1 MIDFSELEGFEW
13 DDGNI
18 SKNWLKHEV
27 NTAECEEVFSNSPL
41 LTFPDDAHSRIEI
54 RIYVLG
60 KTNSNRLLFIAFT
73 VRKQNIRVISARDMN
88 KKEKN
93 HYEKHDEKT

>member
-1 MIDFSELEGFEW
+1 MIDFSEMEGFEW

-27 NTAECEEVFSNSPL
+27 NTAECEEVFNNNPL
-41 LTFPDDAHSRIEI
+41 LAFSDDAHSRIEA

-73 VRKQNIRVISARDMN
+73 ARKQNIRVISARDMN

-93 HYEKHDEKT
+93 HYEKT